1 MGWHDAGSVLA
12 DIPDGLVASRRR
24 LATRPCHRL
33 LPAGCQCLRA
43 CGGRISCCDLSA
55 ILLDLIEVAVA
66 GALAMERDVQEQLE
80 A

>member
-1 MGWHDAGSVLA
+1 
-12 DIPDGLVASRRR
+12 
-24 LATRPCHRL
+24 
-33 LPAGCQCLRA
+33 
-43 CGGRISCCDLSA
+43 LSA